1 MKNITKKV
9 QAYLSTF
16 APYLK
21 TKKKWKEK
29 WKKLKIILFLSEI
42 KKKVKNIKKIMMKLK
57 ISKRAKKKLDAIVC
71 NFLPKSALNYIFLYT
86 QKRSNDK
93 KMKRNLTF

>member
-21 TKKKWKEK
+21 TKRKV
-29 WKKLKIILFLSEI
+29 KKLKIILFLSENLRRKNI
-42 KKKVKNIKKIMMKLK
+42 KEEKMKKVKKK
-57 ISKRAKKKLDAIVC
+57 S
-71 NFLPKSALNYIFLYT
+71 T
-86 QKRSNDK
+86 
-93 KMKRNLTF
+93 

>member
-1 MKNITKKV
+1 MKKNITKKV

-21 TKKKWKEK
+21 TKKKMKRKNEK
-29 WKKLKIILFLSEI
+29 NFKWFFFCRKFN
-42 KKKVKNIKKIMMKLK
+42 KKKYKEEKGMKMME
-57 ISKRAKKKLDAIVC
+57 INKRAKKLDAIVC

-93 KMKRNLTF
+93 KWKEI